1 MRTLIGKTWLEPIE
15 GDISEQDT
23 EAVVTAAH
31 WDLGGGQGTDG
42 SIHFKAGT
50 ELLREC
56 RGIGGCPI
64 GDAVITSGYN
74 LKARYVIHT
83 VGPVYEEGSDYEA
96 ELLTCACEG
105 SLRVATENG
114 LHTISFPSISTGA
127 FCYPMTLAAPVAVKA
142 IYDWLNNKPHSLTL
156 VRMVL
161 YKEETLQAYSIY
173 AQALQ
178 KLLARN
184 TLQSGANLIS

>member
-1 MRTLIGKTWLEPIE
+1 MRTLIGKTWLELIE
-15 GDISEQDT
+15 GDVSEQDT
-23 EAVVTAAH
+23 DVVVTAAH

-42 SIHFKAGT
+42 SIHFKAGP
-50 ELLREC
+50 ELLKEC
-56 RGIGGCPI
+56 RAIGGCPI
-64 GDAVITSGYN
+64 GDAVITNGYN

-96 ELLTCACEG
+96 ELLACAYES

-114 LHTISFPSISTGA
+114 LLTISFPSISTGA

-142 IYDWLNNKPHSLTL
+142 ICDYLTTKKHTLTL

-161 YKEETLQAYSIY
+161 YKEETPQAYSIY
-173 AQALQ
+173 ANALQ
-178 KLLARN
+178 ELLA
-184 TLQSGANLIS
+184 TY